1 MKMSAGLFWGILFI
15 LIGISIVIRVVF
27 NVDFPLFKFLF
38 AFLFIWIGIRI
49 MLGTNVLS
57 VHSEGEHNVIFG
69 EKRWT
74 GEELGTGEYNIIFGK
89 GVYDLRNVKLEG
101 NEPLVVQIHTV
112 FGATEIKVAK
122 DIPLRVEANAVFGG
136 AEMPNGNNAA
146 FGSVKYESQSFVK
159 DSSYI
164 LIKADVV
171 FGGLQIKE
179 Y

>member
-57 VHSEGEHNVIFG
+57 SHSEGEHNVIFG

-74 GEELGTGEYNIIFGK
+74 GTEVGSGEYNIIFGK
-89 GVYDLRNVKLEG
+89 GVFDLRDMKPEG
-101 NEPLVVQIHTV
+101 LEPLMVQVHTV
-112 FGATEIKVAK
+112 FGGTEIKVSK

-146 FGSVKYESQSFVK
+146 FGSVQYESPAFVK
-159 DSSYI
+159 DSAH
-164 LIKADVV
+164 LFIKADVV